1 MLPTVSLFGFSV
13 QSMWLMCLAGAGIC
27 CAFVLPRSR
36 RMALPGVDI
45 TNAGAMGLIGILA
58 GGKLLYLLT
67 IAPLLVQNW
76 RRLVQAPALLAE
88 ITLTSGTVYYGGLL
102 GFIASVHWYLHRYH
116 LNAPLFWDCLPPC
129 PCFMCLAALAAF

>member
-76 RRLVQAPALLAE
+76 RRLVQAPALLAG
-88 ITLTSGTVYYGGLL
+88 IIQNS
-102 GFIASVHWYLHRYH
+102 
-116 LNAPLFWDCLPPC
+116 
-129 PCFMCLAALAAF
+129 

>member
-76 RRLVQAPALLAE
+76 RRLVQAPALP
-88 ITLTSGTVYYGGLL
+88 GCMLL
-102 GFIASVHWYLHRYH
+102 SMLGCICSIIEYL
-116 LNAPLFWDCLPPC
+116 LKSPV
-129 PCFMCLAALAAF
+129 

>member
-45 TNAGAMGLIGILA
+45 TNAGAMGLYRHSGR
-58 GGKLLYLLT
+58 GKAF
-67 IAPLLVQNW
+67 I
-76 RRLVQAPALLAE
+76 PAH
-88 ITLTSGTVYYGGLL
+88 YR
-102 GFIASVHWYLHRYH
+102 ASVGSKLASALCRR
-116 LNAPLFWDCLPPC
+116 PRCLQR
-129 PCFMCLAALAAF
+129 